1 MAISTLTPNLMVD
14 DMPATLAFYRDILGF
29 EVADTAPPEGAPVW
43 AQLRSGGASV
53 MLQTRA
59 SLSEELPDF
68 REQPISATQTLFI
81 TVDDEMTHDALYQR
95 AHDAGAVI
103 KQPYTTPY
111 GAREFCLRDPEG
123 YLLALAWMM
132 GATQAAT
139 EGTPAREGDA

>member
-1 MAISTLTPNLMVD
+1 MAISTLTPNMMVD
-14 DMPATLAFYRDILGF
+14 DMPAALAFYRDILGF
-29 EVADTAPPEGAPVW
+29 EVTDTAPPEGAPVW

-68 REQPISATQTLFI
+68 REQPIGATQTLFI
-81 TVDDEMTHDALYQR
+81 TVDDEMTHDALYAR
-95 AHDAGAVI
+95 ARDAGAVI

-132 GATQAAT
+132 DVAQTAADNPT
-139 EGTPAREGDA
+139 AREGDA